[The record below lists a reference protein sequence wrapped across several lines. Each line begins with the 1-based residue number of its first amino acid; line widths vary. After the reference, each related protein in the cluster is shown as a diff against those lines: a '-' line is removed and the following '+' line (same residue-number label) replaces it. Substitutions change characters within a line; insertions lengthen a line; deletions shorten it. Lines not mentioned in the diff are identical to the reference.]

1 MRLSRL
7 FGRRLREAPSGAES
21 VSHKLMLRSGMIRQ
35 LSAQGLTLGYSY
47 LPLALRVL
55 RKIEGIVREEMDAI
69 GGQEMRMP
77 IAHPAEL
84 WQETGRR
91 YEIGPGMARWKDQG
105 GHEMVLGMAYEE
117 VVTDLARREIKSYRQ
132 LPLMVYQIETKFRD
146 EPRSRGLIRMRE
158 FTVMDAYSFHPDQ
171 ASLDEYYLQ
180 VHQAYLKLF
189 RRCGLDVIVVQ
200 GGAEAH
206 EFVSVMEAG
215 KDNIIL
221 CTQCDYAATE
231 EAAQMAKGAVGGDD
245 KLSRLTGAQSSNN
258 NKAKGRD
265 NLSDDKLSRLT
276 SAQNSNKAKGRDNLS
291 EDELSLEEVATP
303 GCTTIEAVANYLGVP
318 KAKTAKAVFYAAG
331 GEVVFVVIR
340 GDLEVNEAKL
350 ADALKATDLRPATDE
365 EIKAVGA
372 VPGYA
377 SPVGLEGVMVVV
389 DDSIPA
395 ARNLVA
401 GANREGYHLVNV
413 NYGRDFTADVVAD
426 IALAQPG
433 GACIHCGGRLRRVRG
448 VTLGKAV
455 KLGTEYSRALGAT
468 FLGRDGQERPLV
480 MGHYSI
486 AISRLMAAIVE
497 QHHDDKGIIWPLSVA
512 PYRIHLVAL
521 GMNDQR
527 VVEAAEGLYAEL
539 QARGFEVLYDDR
551 DGSAGVKFNDADLI
565 GIPLRLTISRRT
577 LEKEGVEAKLRWE
590 EGYRI
595 LGFNELYGE
604 IEELLAPC

>member
-1 MRLSRL
+1 LRLSRL

-21 VSHKLMLRSGMIRQ
+21 VSHKLLLRSGMIRQ
-35 LSAQGLTLGYSY
+35 LSAGLYSY

-55 RKIEGIVREEMDAI
+55 RKIEGILREEMDAI

-171 ASLDEYYLQ
+171 VSLDEYYLQ

-189 RRCGLDVIVVQ
+189 RRCGLDVIVVK

-206 EFVSVMEAG
+206 DFVSVMEAG
-215 KDNIIL
+215 DDQLSRHMDRGRYTDGRRDNWSEDNIIL
-221 CTQCDYAATE
+221 CTKCDYAATE
-231 EAAQMAKGAVGGDD
+231 GVAQMAKGAVGAD
-245 KLSRLTGAQSSNN
+245 
-258 NKAKGRD
+258 
-265 NLSDDKLSRLT
+265 
-276 SAQNSNKAKGRDNLS
+276 

-303 GCTTIEAVANYLGVP
+303 GCVTIEAVANYLGVP

-350 ADALKATDLRPATDE
+350 ANVLKATDLRPATE
-365 EIKAVGA
+365 KEIRALGA

-426 IALAQPG
+426 IAAAQPG
-433 GACIHCGGRLRRVRG
+433 GACIHCGGRLRKVRG

-455 KLGTEYSRALGAT
+455 KLGTEYSRPLGAT

-486 AISRLMAAIVE
+486 AISRLMAAIIE

-521 GMNDQR
+521 GMNDQM

-551 DGSAGVKFNDADLI
+551 DESAGVKFNDADLI

-604 IEELLAPC
+604 IEELLALC